1 MGKVAVA
8 LLAVITVILG
18 AAALK
23 PSAAV
28 TMPLAF
34 AFFAAV
40 LVHPIQTGLSERLP
54 HRL

>member
-23 PSAAV
+23 ASAAV

-40 LVHPIQTGLSERLP
+40 LVQPIQAGLSERLP